1 MRSTAADTSDKVI
14 GPIVR
19 LSSFHNETE
28 LVLIES
34 TSDTGVILTMTEM
47 IKESSDMVINPFST
61 GIDGDIIK
69 DIVGDIVDILEVV
82 MRMARCC
89 K

>member
-1 MRSTAADTSDKVI
+1 MI

-34 TSDTGVILTMTEM
+34 TSDTGVILTMTQM
-47 IKESSDMVINPFST
+47 IKESSDMIIGKPYS
-61 GIDGDIIK
+61 IDIDTII
-69 DIVGDIVDILEVV
+69 GDIVDILEVV